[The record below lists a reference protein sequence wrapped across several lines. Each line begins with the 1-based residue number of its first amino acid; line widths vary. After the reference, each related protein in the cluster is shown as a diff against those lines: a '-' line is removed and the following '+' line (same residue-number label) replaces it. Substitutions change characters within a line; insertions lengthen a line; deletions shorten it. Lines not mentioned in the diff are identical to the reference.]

1 MHLILEITVVF
12 LEDKSAPPDWQV
24 PVTIGRDIG
33 SALEFLHTAYHQPV
47 IRVESFR
54 TGSGW

>member
-1 MHLILEITVVF
+1 MHLMLEITVV
-12 LEDKSAPPDWQV
+12 DKSAPPDWQV
-24 PVTIGRDIG
+24 PVTIGREIG
-33 SALEFLHTAYHQPV
+33 SALEFLHTAYHHQPV